1 MIILFLE
8 DDNSNLLGLLLEG
21 LLKNAR
27 QEKQKEQ
34 DAAEQKQ
41 QQQQNTARR
50 PATPQKASAA
60 TASNTEKKE
69 VTLRD
74 LVEKKDSAGVR
85 KFLDGRP
92 YMVRV
97 VKLCNFC
104 TFVRLTT
111 DGLFFY
117 TLILIICLSLCK
129 QFHFFNII
137 VLNNFFV

>member
-27 QEKQKEQ
+27 EEKQKEQ
-34 DAAEQKQ
+34 DAAEQQ
-41 QQQQNTARR
+41 QQQRQNTARR

-60 TASNTEKKE
+60 TASSTEKKE

-74 LVEKKDSAGVR
+74 LVEKQDSAGVR

-111 DGLFFY
+111 DGLVFLHTYSNNLSFTLQTISFF
-117 TLILIICLSLCK
+117 
-129 QFHFFNII
+129 
-137 VLNNFFV
+137 